1 MVSLDRFELFCAVV
15 QAGSFTGAAERL
27 QQTRAAVSFSI
38 KQLEAELGVTLLTR
52 TTRRIALTD
61 AGERFYQRCLLLV
74 EDARIAID
82 EARAE
87 HASLQGSLRIT
98 TTVEYGLKVLAPAL
112 QAFCRLHPQLSV
124 RLETHTAQVDL
135 VRERFDVAIRLG
147 QAHDSDYRGV
157 CLASYQ
163 VRLVLAPGL
172 LAAHG
177 EQLINSPARLAQ
189 LPQLVHSRFEQ
200 NNRWALVDSKARSSE
215 YVPQGTPLLIADNAS
230 ILRAFAVQGAG
241 VALLPDWL
249 VADELASGQLLD
261 GLPGYGFAPQS
272 VYALYPSSRH
282 VPRKVRAW
290 IDFIK
295 AHLAQARH
303 IEAVLTPPA

>member
-27 QQTRAAVSFSI
+27 QQTRAAVSFNI

-61 AGERFYQRCLLLV
+61 AGERFYQRCLQVV
-74 EDARIAID
+74 EHARIAID

-87 HASLQGSLRIT
+87 HGSLQGSLRIT
-98 TTVEYGLKVLAPAL
+98 STVEYGLKVLAPAL
-112 QAFCRLHPQLSV
+112 QAFCQQHPDLSV
-124 RLETHTAQVDL
+124 RLETHTAQADL

-147 QAHDSDYRGV
+147 QAQDSSYRGV
-157 CLASYQ
+157 CLAAYD
-163 VRLVLAPGL
+163 VRLVLAPSL

-177 EQLINSPARLAQ
+177 ESIINAPQQLAGLA
-189 LPQLVHSRFEQ
+189 QLVHSRFEQ
-200 NNRWALVDSKARSSE
+200 SNCWELVGVQGGNALFE
-215 YVPQGTPLLIADNAS
+215 PQGTPLLVADNAS

-249 VADELASGQLLD
+249 VADDLASGQLLD
-261 GLPGYGFAPQS
+261 ALPAYRFPRQH

-295 AHLAQARH
+295 AWLAAG
-303 IEAVLTPPA
+303 ETTSNAAE

>member
-61 AGERFYQRCLLLV
+61 AGERFYQRCLQVV
-74 EDARIAID
+74 EDARVAID

-87 HASLQGSLRIT
+87 HAGLQGSLRIT
-98 TTVEYGLKVLAPAL
+98 STVEYGLKVLAPAL
-112 QAFCRLHPQLSV
+112 QAFCRLHPDLSV
-124 RLETHTAQVDL
+124 RLETHTSQVDL

-147 QAHDSDYRGV
+147 QAQDSSYRGV
-157 CLASYQ
+157 CLATYD
-163 VRLVLAPGL
+163 VRLVLAPSL

-177 EQLINSPARLAQ
+177 RQIIDSPSHLAAVA
-189 LPQLVHSRFEQ
+189 QLVHSRFEQ
-200 NNRWALVDSKARSSE
+200 NSRWELQGDAGRSAVFE
-215 YVPQGTPLLIADNAS
+215 THGTPLLVSDNAS

-241 VALLPDWL
+241 VALLPEWL
-249 VADELASGQLLD
+249 VADDLASGQLLD
-261 GLPGYGFAPQS
+261 ALPAYRFARQS
-272 VYALYPSSRH
+272 VYALYPASRH

-295 AHLAQARH
+295 AYLAETGAG
-303 IEAVLTPPA
+303 T

>member
-61 AGERFYQRCLLLV
+61 AGERFYQRCMQVV

-87 HASLQGSLRIT
+87 HGSLQGSLRIT
-98 TTVEYGLKVLAPAL
+98 STVEYGSKVLAPAL
-112 QAFCRLHPQLSV
+112 QAFCREHPNLSV
-124 RLETHTAQVDL
+124 RLETHSAQVDL

-147 QAHDSDYRGV
+147 QPQDSSYRGV
-157 CLASYQ
+157 CLATYE
-163 VRLVLAPGL
+163 VRLVLAPSL

-177 EQLINSPARLAQ
+177 KSLINAPQPLAG
-189 LPQLVHSRFEQ
+189 LAQLVHSRFEQ
-200 NNRWALVDSKARSSE
+200 SNRWELLDCQGRNVVYE
-215 YVPQGTPLLIADNAS
+215 PQGTPLLVADNAS
-230 ILRAFAVQGAG
+230 ILQAFAVQGAG

-249 VADELASGQLLD
+249 VADDLDTGRLLD
-261 GLPGYGFAPQS
+261 GLPDYCFPRQS
-272 VYALYPSSRH
+272 VYALYPSSHH

-295 AHLAQARH
+295 AWLAVPGPGR
-303 IEAVLTPPA
+303 PGG

>member
-61 AGERFYQRCLLLV
+61 AGERFYQRCLQVV

-87 HASLQGSLRIT
+87 HSGLQGSLRIT
-98 TTVEYGLKVLAPAL
+98 STVEYGLKVLAPAL
-112 QAFCRLHPQLSV
+112 QAFCRLHPGLSV

-147 QAHDSDYRGV
+147 QAQDSNYRGV
-157 CLASYQ
+157 CLATYN
-163 VRLVLAPGL
+163 VRLVLAPSL
-172 LAAHG
+172 LAVHG
-177 EQLINSPARLAQ
+177 AQLINAPEHLANVA
-189 LPQLVHSRFEQ
+189 QLVHSRFEQ
-200 NNRWALVDSKARSSE
+200 SNRWELLGDKGRRAVFA
-215 YVPQGTPLLIADNAS
+215 PQGTPLLVADNAS
-230 ILRAFAVQGAG
+230 ILRAFALQGAG

-249 VADELASGQLLD
+249 VADDLASGQLLD
-261 GLPGYGFAPQS
+261 GLPGYRFAAQS

-295 AHLAQARH
+295 AWLAMPEPGRRGC
-303 IEAVLTPPA
+303 

>member
-61 AGERFYQRCLLLV
+61 AGERFYQRCLQVV
-74 EDARIAID
+74 EEARIAID

-87 HASLQGSLRIT
+87 HAGLQGSLRIT
-98 TTVEYGLKVLAPAL
+98 STVEYGLKVLAPAL
-112 QAFCRLHPQLSV
+112 QAFCRLHPDLSV
-124 RLETHTAQVDL
+124 RLETHTTQADL

-147 QAHDSDYRGV
+147 QVQDSNYRGV
-157 CLASYQ
+157 CLAYYE
-163 VRLVLAPGL
+163 VRLVLAPAL

-177 EQLINSPARLAQ
+177 AALIGAPEQLAR

-200 NNRWALVDSKARSSE
+200 NNRWALVDSKARKVVYE
-215 YVPQGTPLLIADNAS
+215 PQGTPLLVADNAS

-261 GLPGYGFAPQS
+261 ALPGCRFAPQG

-290 IDFIK
+290 LDFIK
-295 AHLAQARH
+295 AYLG
-303 IEAVLTPPA
+303 EAGAGA

>member
-61 AGERFYQRCLLLV
+61 AGERFYQRCLQVV
-74 EDARIAID
+74 EDARVAID

-87 HASLQGSLRIT
+87 HAGLQGSLRIT
-98 TTVEYGLKVLAPAL
+98 STVEYGLKVLAPAL
-112 QAFCRLHPQLSV
+112 QAFCRLHPDLSV
-124 RLETHTAQVDL
+124 RLETHTSQVDL

-147 QAHDSDYRGV
+147 QAQDSSYRGV
-157 CLASYQ
+157 CLATYD
-163 VRLVLAPGL
+163 VRLVLAPSL

-177 EQLINSPARLAQ
+177 PQIIDSPSHLAAVA
-189 LPQLVHSRFEQ
+189 QLVHSRFEQ
-200 NNRWALVDSKARSSE
+200 NSRWELQGDAGRSAVFE
-215 YVPQGTPLLIADNAS
+215 THGTPLLVSDNAS

-241 VALLPDWL
+241 VALLPEWL
-249 VADELASGQLLD
+249 VADDLASGQLLD
-261 GLPGYGFAPQS
+261 ALPAYRFARQS
-272 VYALYPSSRH
+272 VYALYPASRH

-295 AHLAQARH
+295 AYLAETGAG
-303 IEAVLTPPA
+303 A

>member
-61 AGERFYQRCLLLV
+61 AGERFYQRCVQVV
-74 EDARIAID
+74 EEARIAID

-87 HASLQGSLRIT
+87 HGSLQGTLRIAS
-98 TTVEYGLKVLAPAL
+98 TVEYGSKVLAPAL
-112 QAFCRLHPQLSV
+112 QAFCREHPSLSV
-124 RLETHTAQVDL
+124 RLETHSARVDL

-147 QAHDSDYRGV
+147 QPQDSSYRGV
-157 CLASYQ
+157 CLATYD
-163 VRLVLAPGL
+163 VRLVLAPAL

-177 EQLINSPARLAQ
+177 STFINAPQQLAGLA
-189 LPQLVHSRFEQ
+189 QLVHSRFEQ
-200 NNRWALVDSKARSSE
+200 SNRWELLDTRGSSVVYE
-215 YVPQGTPLLIADNAS
+215 PQGAPLLVTDNAS
-230 ILRAFAVQGAG
+230 ILHAFALQGAG

-249 VADELASGQLLD
+249 VADDLAAGRLLD
-261 GLPGYGFAPQS
+261 GLPDLRFPRQS
-272 VYALYPSSRH
+272 VYALYPSSHH

-295 AHLAQARH
+295 AWLA
-303 IEAVLTPPA
+303 VPAPGRPGG

>member
-15 QAGSFTGAAERL
+15 QAGSFTGAATRL

-52 TTRRIALTD
+52 TTRSIALTD
-61 AGERFYQRCLLLV
+61 AGERFYQRCLQVV
-74 EDARIAID
+74 EAARIAID
-82 EARAE
+82 EAQAE
-87 HASLQGSLRIT
+87 HTGLQGSLRIAS
-98 TTVEYGLKVLAPAL
+98 TVEYGLKVLAPAL
-112 QAFCRLHPQLSV
+112 QAFCREHPELSV

-147 QAHDSDYRGV
+147 QVQDSNYRGV
-157 CLASYQ
+157 CLATYE
-163 VRLVLAPGL
+163 VRLVLAPSL

-177 EQLINSPARLAQ
+177 PTIIDAPEQLAQ
-189 LPQLVHSRFEQ
+189 LPQLTHSSFEQ
-200 NNRWALVDSKARSSE
+200 SNRWALIGHKGASAVFEPRH
-215 YVPQGTPLLIADNAS
+215 TPLLVADNAS
-230 ILRAFAVQGAG
+230 ILHAFAAQGAG

-249 VADELASGQLLD
+249 VADDLASGRLLD
-261 GLPGYGFAPQS
+261 GLPAYRFAQQS
-272 VYALYPSSRH
+272 VYALYPASRH

-295 AHLAQARH
+295 AYLAEQG
-303 IEAVLTPPA
+303 

>member
-27 QQTRAAVSFSI
+27 QQTRAAVSFNI

-61 AGERFYQRCLLLV
+61 AGERFYQRCLQVV
-74 EDARIAID
+74 EEARIAID

-87 HASLQGSLRIT
+87 HGGLQGCLRIAS
-98 TTVEYGLKVLAPAL
+98 TVEYGAKVLAPAL
-112 QAFCRLHPQLSV
+112 QAFCREHPDLSV
-124 RLETHTAQVDL
+124 RLETHSAQVDL

-147 QAHDSDYRGV
+147 QPHDSGYRGV
-157 CLASYQ
+157 CLATYD
-163 VRLVLAPGL
+163 VRLVLAPSL

-177 EQLINSPARLAQ
+177 KSVINAPQQLAGLV
-189 LPQLVHSRFEQ
+189 QLVHSRFEQ
-200 NNRWALVDSKARSSE
+200 NNRWELLDDQGRSAVYEAQGASLLV
-215 YVPQGTPLLIADNAS
+215 ADNAS
-230 ILRAFAVQGAG
+230 ILHAFALQGAG

-249 VADELASGQLLD
+249 VAEDLDSGRLID
-261 GLPGYGFAPQS
+261 GLPGYRFPRQS
-272 VYALYPSSRH
+272 VYALYPPSRH
-282 VPRKVRAW
+282 VPRKVRSW

-295 AHLAQARH
+295 AWLA
-303 IEAVLTPPA
+303 TPEPDRPGC

>member
-61 AGERFYQRCLLLV
+61 AGERFYQRCLQVV
-74 EDARIAID
+74 EDARVAID

-87 HASLQGSLRIT
+87 HAGLQGSLRIT
-98 TTVEYGLKVLAPAL
+98 STVEYGLKVLAPAL
-112 QAFCRLHPQLSV
+112 QAFCRLHPDLSV
-124 RLETHTAQVDL
+124 RLETHTSQVDL

-147 QAHDSDYRGV
+147 QAQDSSYRGV
-157 CLASYQ
+157 CLATYD
-163 VRLVLAPGL
+163 VRLVLAPSL

-177 EQLINSPARLAQ
+177 PQIIDSPSHLAAVA
-189 LPQLVHSRFEQ
+189 QLVHSRFEQ
-200 NNRWALVDSKARSSE
+200 NSRWELQGDAGRSAVFE
-215 YVPQGTPLLIADNAS
+215 THGTPLLVTDNAS

-241 VALLPDWL
+241 VALLPEWL
-249 VADELASGQLLD
+249 VADDLASGQLLD
-261 GLPGYGFAPQS
+261 ALPAYRFARQS
-272 VYALYPSSRH
+272 VYALYPASRH

-295 AHLAQARH
+295 AYLAETGAG
-303 IEAVLTPPA
+303 T

>member
-52 TTRRIALTD
+52 TTRSIALTQ
-61 AGERFYQRCLLLV
+61 AGERFYQRCLQVV
-74 EDARIAID
+74 EDARLAID

-87 HASLQGSLRIT
+87 HGGLQGSLRIT
-98 TTVEYGLKVLAPAL
+98 STVEYGLKVLAPAL
-112 QAFCRLHPQLSV
+112 QAFCHLHPELSV

-147 QAHDSDYRGV
+147 QAQDSHYRGV
-157 CLASYQ
+157 CLATYD
-163 VRLVLAPGL
+163 VRLVLAPSL

-177 EQLINSPARLAQ
+177 PRLIDSPGHLAKVA
-189 LPQLVHSRFEQ
+189 QLVHSRFEQ
-200 NNRWALVDSKARSSE
+200 NNRWTLLDSQARNCL
-215 YVPQGTPLLIADNAS
+215 YAPQGTPLLVADNAS
-230 ILRAFAVQGAG
+230 ILRAFALQGAG

-249 VADELASGQLLD
+249 VADDLASGQLLD
-261 GLPGYGFAPQS
+261 ALPGYRFAPQT

-295 AHLAQARH
+295 AYLAKGF
-303 IEAVLTPPA
+303 L